1 MNALP
6 SIPSRFLLLA
16 LTGVGAVAV
25 PVAKAEAHVDV
36 GVSIGVPFRHGYA
49 VVSVGPDRYYY
60 HRGVF
65 YRPGHHGYV
74 VVRAPRGAIVRELPP
89 FHSRVYVGSTVYYR
103 YGDVFYQP
111 CPEGYVVVDSPL
123 VVATPP
129 STVVVTQT
137 PPAQPAPAPAAP
149 ASSAVVGD
157 DYQTV
162 WVGDVQYQFKDG
174 QFFKKTAD
182 GLVWAEAPVGAITK
196 ALPQDAKSVWYQDIE
211 YFECDDVYFRKTP
224 EGYKVVL
231 APWKK

>member
-1 MNALP
+1 MNAFNLATF
-6 SIPSRFLLLA
+6 RFLTLA

-25 PVAKAEAHVDV
+25 PAVRAGQHVDV

-49 VVSVGPDRYYY
+49 VVSVGPERYYY

-65 YRPGHHGYV
+65 YRPGRHGYV

-89 FHSRVYVGSTVYYR
+89 YHSRVYVGSAVYYR

-111 CPEGYVVVDSPL
+111 CPEGYIVVDSPL
-123 VVATPP
+123 VVTTPP
-129 STVVVTQT
+129 STTVVTPT
-137 PPAQPAPAPAAP
+137 PAPASPAPAAP
-149 ASSAVVGD
+149 ISD

-162 WVGDVQYQFKDG
+162 WVGEVQYQFRDG

-182 GLVWAEAPVGAITK
+182 GLVWTEAPVGAITK
-196 ALPQDAKSVWYQDIE
+196 TLPPDARSVWYQDIE

>member
-1 MNALP
+1 MNAFHLA
-6 SIPSRFLLLA
+6 SFRFLALA
-16 LTGVGAVAV
+16 LAGMGAVAG
-25 PVAKAEAHVDV
+25 PAARAGQQVDV

-49 VVSVGPDRYYY
+49 VVSVGPERYYY

-65 YRPGHHGYV
+65 YRPGRHGYV

-89 FHSRVYVGSTVYYR
+89 FHSRVYVGNAVYYR

-111 CPEGYVVVDSPL
+111 CPEGFVVVDSPL
-123 VVATPP
+123 VVTIPP
-129 STVVVTQT
+129 STAVVRQA
-137 PPAQPAPAPAAP
+137 PPATASAAAAPPAPAAP
-149 ASSAVVGD
+149 VGD
-157 DYQTV
+157 DFQTV
-162 WVGDVQYQFKDG
+162 WVGDVQYQFRDG

-196 ALPQDAKSVWYQDIE
+196 TLPPDARSVWYQDIE